1 MENDE
6 SGTTATGILSQLQAI
21 EEENEAALPDAV
33 ESWNSH
39 LAAYLGMV
47 LPAEVLADAAR
58 IAAIMAGPRALSEK
72 ELPPWTPCV
81 ICLTP
86 LAVHY
91 TGTAPGLDADQQEVI
106 DYLEG
111 TALRYCAACEARFQ
125 TLHTITPC
133 DASREADTLQA
144 QIAATNADQ
153 SLLGQFYSLLQ
164 NT

>member
-1 MENDE
+1 MEIDE
-6 SGTTATGILSQLQAI
+6 SGPRATEILSQLQAI
-21 EEENEAALPDAV
+21 EDANETALPDAI

-58 IAAIMAGPRALSEK
+58 IAAIIAGPRALTGR

-81 ICLTP
+81 ICLQP

-91 TGTAPGLDADQQEVI
+91 AGTAPGLDADQQEVI
-106 DYLEG
+106 EYLER
-111 TALRYCAACEARFQ
+111 TALQYCAECEARFQ
-125 TLHTITPC
+125 TLHSITPS
-133 DASREADTLQA
+133 DASREADTLQS
-144 QIAATNADQ
+144 QIAATNTDQ
-153 SLLGQFYSLLQ
+153 SLLGQFFSLLQ